1 MTEKD
6 SYSSIEA
13 RMSTDGHIYTQKV
26 QTTTSKDSN
35 SNSNSNSQQNQ
46 ADKENALNSQT
57 QSKNQADKEY
67 IDKEFTTLQGTLV
80 VMPSEETMTAKI
92 GKIVSLS
99 GFGKHLSGN
108 YYIKG
113 IRREINN
120 STGFSMEFDVVKT
133 AFGGK
138 IIKKEEN
145 SLSGER
151 EKPKVVD
158 KGV

>member
-13 RMSTDGHIYTQKV
+13 RMSTDGHIYTQEV
-26 QTTTSKDSN
+26 QTTSEE
-35 SNSNSNSQQNQ
+35 NSNSQQNQ

-57 QSKNQADKEY
+57 QSKNKADKEY

-92 GKIVSLS
+92 GKIISVS

>member
-1 MTEKD
+1 MPEKD

-13 RMSTDGHIYTQKV
+13 RMSKDGHIYTQEV
-26 QTTTSKDSN
+26 QTASGETENKDSA
-35 SNSNSNSQQNQ
+35 NSQQNQ
-46 ADKENALNSQT
+46 ADKENALKSQT
-57 QSKNQADKEY
+57 QSKNEADKEY
-67 IDKEFTTLQGTLV
+67 IEKEFATLQGTLV
-80 VMPSEETMTAKI
+80 VMPSEETMLAKI
-92 GKIVSLS
+92 GKVVSLD

-138 IIKKEEN
+138 IIKKEEK
-145 SLSGER
+145 STSGER